1 MKLRLEE
8 APDSLLKKTAAL
20 VLEHTL
26 NLGRQDLSNDI
37 RDRARLLQQLVLSR
51 ARSSLLGKH
60 KEESSSDMAERLESL
75 GLHDPA
81 TDLAT
86 QTISEN
92 SGDFSPELTQD
103 YKEDVFRKLAR
114 QILLVPKSPPVLP
127 ALAPDR
133 SSFLPGTM
141 SHIVNHHAPGYM
153 PLPEPH
159 SLVIRTDES
168 GLTSDRD
175 PRFSRGQG
183 RPSSDYSESGSDEAS
198 TESRG
203 GTSDSFSDEE
213 RGVYDRSE
221 GSLSN
226 EDRRTTR
233 TQKPSMTSIQLHG
246 HGDTRFA
253 PLISLD
259 EEFTGRGNGSH
270 EYNIPITST
279 MDLDSWLD
287 SPSTETQSSAQ
298 AGGTSSSQSYAT
310 LSLGPLNLV
319 MTRLTLLD
327 FTNGN
332 GLDVKYTF
340 VRTSPENLE
349 SMVCIRLYFYNR
361 SQEPM
366 MGIIVRAAEGP
377 ASGDNR

>member
-8 APDSLLKKTAAL
+8 APDSPLKKTAAL

-37 RDRARLLQQLVLSR
+37 RDRARLLQQLVLSQ

-60 KEESSSDMAERLESL
+60 EEESSSDMTKRLHSL

-92 SGDFSPELTQD
+92 NGAFSPESTQD
-103 YKEDVFRKLAR
+103 YKEDVFRKLAK

-159 SLVIRTDES
+159 SLEIRTDES
-168 GLTSDRD
+168 GINSDRD
-175 PRFSRGQG
+175 PKFSRGQG
-183 RPSSDYSESGSDEAS
+183 RSSSDYSESGSDEAS
-198 TESRG
+198 TESRVG
-203 GTSDSFSDEE
+203 SSGSFSDEE

-226 EDRRTTR
+226 EDRRTT
-233 TQKPSMTSIQLHG
+233 TQNPSMTSSQLQG
-246 HGDTRFA
+246 HRATNFS

-259 EEFTGRGNGSH
+259 EEFTGRGNESH
-270 EYNIPITST
+270 EYNISIKTA

-287 SPSTETQSSAQ
+287 SPSTETQNTAQ
-298 AGGTSSSQSYAT
+298 AGGTSSLQSYAS
-310 LSLGPLNLV
+310 LSLGPLNPV
-319 MTRLTLLD
+319 MTRWTLLD

-340 VRTSPENLE
+340 VRTSPEILE

-361 SQEPM
+361 SQELM
-366 MGIIVRAAEGP
+366 TGIIVRAPEGP
-377 ASGDNR
+377 AAVDNG